1 MKTHEIIYTIEASLD
16 PEEFIDVLKDSTL
29 GKRRPVEET
38 DRICVMCENA
48 NLIVTAREN
57 GRMVGIARALTDYGF
72 CTYLSDLAV
81 RERYQHQGIG
91 KALIKKVKEATPQ
104 ATLILLSAPAA
115 VDYYPKIGM
124 TKHPAAFV
132 LKDINDLK

>member
-1 MKTHEIIYTIEASLD
+1 VKPYEIIYAIEASLD

-29 GKRRPVEET
+29 GKRRPVEEMN
-38 DRICVMCENA
+38 RIRTMCKNA

-81 RERYQHQGIG
+81 RESYQRQGIG
-91 KALIKKVKEATPQ
+91 KALIKKVAEAAPQ